1 MSDYADISLLEC
13 NRKQSTQ
20 NETTANNSLWT
31 NRMGEVV
38 ELDIGDEISIEA
50 GFINQR
56 GCANPNSI
64 EFKGKSLG
72 VNGVFHYSQD
82 QDSRTPEISS
92 FNNPTSE
99 TNESQLSSTLF
110 RWKTNQDEEIEL
122 KDNEVNIEV
131 SYYKNMNGEQHVFL
145 PRRFLPDKV
154 GTEGGF
160 THIADLKQI
169 FTSTDYEMDSQTIE
183 GTPTDLSYFCGNNS
197 GQVECFPITFGLTNG
212 EFNPNRGIDMKYFNP
227 NDYGLFCKGTSPAAQ
242 KFKVPIL
249 ASGNNSYGVGGK
261 KVLEV
266 RPFIDNSKYTLF
278 TLEFYFQ
285 QYNNDLEVPIHFI
298 MGQDPIDGVPQPD
311 LEKSLNVSAQT
322 YWTQDFPPDNNPA
335 NVLEKYIMLQETP
348 NPDDG
353 TRYKVNSPALSH
365 YSRHIDLITL
375 KLKKGFNSPQS
386 IAEQLTQQL
395 QEERKDSPEIFNKA
409 GQHGGTTPLSYVV
422 KSKTFK
428 TYDAA
433 NYGDFT
439 HDKSEAFLAD
449 AGVANQKSFEYYRN
463 YQNIFVKRPDLF
475 EAGRKCNTPRGNV
488 GFYDGDTY
496 YSHTEFSAFSDSKYG
511 KPNFIKNYIGDQLL
525 ADGTTRFGNYTDSII
540 TSWIWNDENLNNL
553 RNLFKV
559 QGRYPELFKN
569 IKSTK
574 ASDGEIWNNETFTGD
589 IHGTGGTPIPAPTHP
604 TIDNARFLHMNRF
617 NFDRDNYNYLGH
629 DGYHMPN
636 YQGGD
641 ADPQNYFV
649 ADHRSL
655 PIFFKYQPEYQDKY
669 IEEPDIDHLCYG
681 FATKHRVLSDPPAL
695 TTDDKYYIE
704 IHPEAPHSQG
714 IHNDFFKLR
723 GGAPENDATFVPQS
737 IAQETTL
744 IGWDYSFNSWGNVVS
759 LGFTGIPLAS
769 HADEFKAGIG
779 TNFNDTETTESTADE
794 AYVRSIK
801 SAVIGANN
809 PACVYDSVSGKFG
822 FSNLHIPEKIG
833 QQFDAGQTR
842 NIEGTDPAVSKT
854 IPILDDASNVCY
866 KINKRT
872 RASSY
877 CPDLN
882 GTTFSEIGNTQPH
895 NTAKN
900 NIMTFSFFNSRISPY
915 TIFDSHMGIN
925 LNLGNTFK
933 ISDSNKQPEI
943 WDNGLMGL
951 LGFTYEQFNP
961 KIKTTT
967 NIGSSRVDFRNI
979 ESIYNPTTNSQ
990 VLNTDIQDFTMN
1002 PYGGVQYSPIIS
1014 TPLLIDNFYPAEGT
1028 GGAVAPKPNVSYFP
1042 PIVQDTKSIKIEG
1055 LKLPKLVQRPYL
1067 TIRSDIISNNKYI
1080 GGKNS
1085 GLSLPVISVINKIN
1099 ADKDFIQ
1106 VSDTQ
1111 FNYTITCPTK
1121 FSEITTAITNPDGS
1135 LADTEDG
1142 NAIIYK
1148 IRKRGDLTNFDIL
1161 AQILQE
1167 QSKKGKKK

>member
-13 NRKQSTQ
+13 NRKQSVQ
-20 NETTANNSLWT
+20 KETKANNSLWT

-38 ELDIGDEISIEA
+38 ELGIGDEISIEA

-56 GCANPNSI
+56 GCANPTSI

-72 VNGVFHYSQD
+72 VNGVFNYSQD
-82 QDSRTPEISS
+82 YDSRTPEISS

-110 RWKTNQDEEIEL
+110 RFKTNQEKEIEL

-131 SYYKNMNGEQHVFL
+131 SYYKNMNGEQHIFL
-145 PRRFLPDKV
+145 PRKFLPDKV
-154 GTEGGF
+154 SGGGF
-160 THIADLKQI
+160 TSLTDLKQI
-169 FTSTDYEMDSQTIE
+169 FTSTDYQMDSQTE
-183 GTPTDLSYFCGNNS
+183 GDSPVVHYFYTGTNS
-197 GQVECFPITFGLTNG
+197 GQVDCFPITFNLPNG
-212 EFNPNRGIDMKYFNP
+212 EFNPQRGIEMKYFNP
-227 NDYGLFCKGTSPAAQ
+227 NDYGLFCKGTAQ
-242 KFKVPIL
+242 AGQTFRAPIL
-249 ASGNNSYGVGGK
+249 ASGLEPGIGGL

-266 RPFIDNSKYTLF
+266 RPFIDNSRYTLF
-278 TLEFYFQ
+278 TLDFHFQ
-285 QYNNDLEVPIHFI
+285 QYNNEVVAPIYYMKSHPDI
-298 MGQDPIDGVPQPD
+298 GGVPQPD
-311 LEKSLNVSAQT
+311 TEEIKNINAID
-322 YWTQDFPPDNNPA
+322 YWTSNYGTDTEVANP
-335 NVLEKYIMLQETP
+335 LRKYTILSATPQES
-348 NPDDG
+348 DG
-353 TRYKVNSPALSH
+353 TKFFVNSPALSE

-409 GQHGGTTPLSYVV
+409 GQHGGTTPLSYVI

-428 TYDAA
+428 TYDSA

-439 HDKSEAFLAD
+439 KDKATEFFTAAT
-449 AGVANQKSFEYYRN
+449 ANQKSFEYYRN

-475 EAGRKCNTPRGNV
+475 EAGRKCNTPRGSV
-488 GFYDGDTY
+488 GFYNGNTY
-496 YSHTEFSAFSDSKYG
+496 YSHTEFNELTFSKYG
-511 KPNFIKNYIGDQLL
+511 RPNLIKNYIGDQLL

-540 TSWIWNDENLNNL
+540 TSWIWNSENLNNL

-559 QGRYPELFKN
+559 QGRYPELFQN
-569 IKSTK
+569 LKSTK
-574 ASDGEIWNNETFTGD
+574 ASDGEIWNNATFTGN
-589 IHGTGGTPIPAPTHP
+589 IHGTTTPIPAPTHP

-617 NFDRDNYNYLGH
+617 NYDEVNYNYLGD
-629 DGYHMPN
+629 DGYEMPN

-641 ADPQNYFV
+641 SDPQNYFI

-655 PIFFKYQPEYQDKY
+655 PIFFKYMPKFEDKY
-669 IEEPDIDHLCYG
+669 IEEPDIDNLCYG
-681 FATKHRVLSDPPAL
+681 FATKHRDS
-695 TTDDKYYIE
+695 TDGRYYIE

-723 GGAPENDATFVPQS
+723 GGAPEDSATFVPQS

-769 HADEFKAGIG
+769 YADEYGAGIG
-779 TNFNDTETTESTADE
+779 TSFNDTETTESTADQK
-794 AYVRSIK
+794 YVRSIK

-822 FSNLHIPEKIG
+822 FSDLHIPEKIG

-842 NIEGTDPAVSKT
+842 NIEGSSPATSTT
-854 IPILDDASNVCY
+854 IPILGDASNVCY

-882 GTTFSEIGNTQPH
+882 GTQFSELGNTQVI
-895 NTAKN
+895 NALKN

-915 TIFDSHMGIN
+915 TIFDSHMGVN

-951 LGFTYEQFNP
+951 LGFTYDQFNP
-961 KIKTTT
+961 KTKTTT

-979 ESIYNPTTNSQ
+979 ESIDNPTTNSQ

-1002 PYGGVQYSPIIS
+1002 PYGGVQYSPIVS
-1014 TPLLIDNFYPAEGT
+1014 TPLLINEFSHAEGT
-1028 GGAVAPKPNVSYFP
+1028 HIGNPIPNVSYFP

-1055 LKLPKLVQRPYL
+1055 ISLPKLVQRPYL

-1111 FNYTITCPTK
+1111 FNYTITRPTK
-1121 FSEITTAITNPDGS
+1121 FSDITTAITNPDGS

-1148 IRKRGDLTNFDIL
+1148 IKKRGDLTNFDII

>member
-1 MSDYADISLLEC
+1 MSEYADISLLEC
-13 NRKQSTQ
+13 NRKQSVQ
-20 NETTANNSLWT
+20 KETTANNSLWT

-38 ELDIGDEISIEA
+38 ELDIGDEVSIEA

-56 GCANPNSI
+56 GCANPTSI

-72 VNGVFHYSQD
+72 VNGVFNYSQD

-145 PRRFLPDKV
+145 PRKYLPDKV
-154 GTEGGF
+154 SGGGF
-160 THIADLKQI
+160 THLAELQQI
-169 FTSTDYEMDSQTIE
+169 FTSTDYQMDSQTIE
-183 GTPTDLSYFCGNNS
+183 GTPTEIAYFCGDNS
-197 GQVECFPITFGLTNG
+197 GQVDCFPITFNLPNG
-212 EFNPNRGIDMKYFNP
+212 EFNPKRGIEMKYFNP
-227 NDYGLFCKGTSPAAQ
+227 NDYGLFCKGSSPANQ
-242 KFKVPIL
+242 KFKSPIL
-249 ASGNNSYGVGGK
+249 ASGTEQGIGGL

-266 RPFIDNSKYTLF
+266 RPFIDNSRYTLF

-285 QYNNDLEVPIHFI
+285 QYNNTLEVPIHFKEA
-298 MGQDPIDGVPQPD
+298 QAPIDGVPQPD
-311 LEKSLNVSAQT
+311 LEKSQNVSAQT
-322 YWTQDFPPDNNPA
+322 YWTQDFPLNNNPA
-335 NVLEKYIMLQETP
+335 NVLEKYIMLEE
-348 NPDDG
+348 NPDPNEG
-353 TRYKVNSPALSH
+353 TKYKIPSPALSH

-409 GQHGGTTPLSYVV
+409 GQHGGTTPLSYVI

-428 TYDAA
+428 TYDSA

-439 HDKSEAFLAD
+439 KDKATEFLSNAT
-449 AGVANQKSFEYYRN
+449 ANQESFEYYRN

-488 GFYDGDTY
+488 GFYDGDKY
-496 YSHTEFSAFSDSKYG
+496 YSHTEFSAFDFSKYG
-511 KPNFIKNYIGDQLL
+511 KPNYIKNYIGDQLL

-540 TSWIWNDENLNNL
+540 TSWVWNAENLNNL

-569 IKSTK
+569 VKTNN

-589 IHGTGGTPIPAPTHP
+589 IHGTTTPIPEPTHP

-617 NFDRDNYNYLGH
+617 NYDAVNYNYLGD
-629 DGYHMPN
+629 DGYQMPN

-641 ADPQNYFV
+641 ADPQNYFI

-655 PIFFKYQPEYQDKY
+655 PIFFKYQPENQDKY
-669 IEEPDIDHLCYG
+669 IEEPDIDNLCYG
-681 FATKHRVLSDPPAL
+681 FATKHRVQSDPAVAL
-695 TTDDKYYIE
+695 SSDRYYIE

-723 GGAPENDATFVPQS
+723 GGAPEDSDAFVPQS

-769 HADEFKAGIG
+769 YADEFGDGIG
-779 TNFNDTETTESTADE
+779 TNFNDTETTESTADQK
-794 AYVRSIK
+794 YVRSIK

-833 QQFDAGQTR
+833 QDFDAGQTR
-842 NIEGTDPAVSKT
+842 TIKGTEEADPIVKT
-854 IPILDDASNVCY
+854 IPILADASNICY

-882 GTTFSEIGNTQPH
+882 GTQFTKLGNTQLI
-895 NTAKN
+895 NSKKT

-943 WDNGLMGL
+943 WSNGLMGL

-961 KIKTTT
+961 KTLTTT

-979 ESIYNPTTNSQ
+979 ESIFNPTTNSQ

-1028 GGAVAPKPNVSYFP
+1028 GHETDPQPSVSYFP
-1042 PIVQDTKSIKIEG
+1042 AIVQDTHSIKIEG
-1055 LKLPKLVQRPYL
+1055 LSLPKLVQRPYL
-1067 TIRSDIISNNKYI
+1067 TIRSDIISNSKYI

-1106 VSDTQ
+1106 VSDTM
-1111 FNYTITCPTK
+1111 FNYTITRPTK

-1148 IRKRGDLTNFDIL
+1148 IRKRGDLTNFDII

>member
-31 NRMGEVV
+31 NRMGEVI
-38 ELDIGDEISIEA
+38 ELDIGDELSIEA

-56 GCANPNSI
+56 GCANPYSI

-72 VNGVFHYSQD
+72 VNGVFNYSQD
-82 QDSRTPEISS
+82 YDSRTPEISS

-110 RWKTNQDEEIEL
+110 RFKTNQDKEIEL

-145 PRRFLPDKV
+145 PRKFLPDQV
-154 GTEGGF
+154 GTEGGY
-160 THIADLKQI
+160 TNIADLKQI
-169 FTSTDYEMDSQTIE
+169 FTSTDYEMDSQKV
-183 GTPTDLSYFCGNNS
+183 GSADNYVGGANS
-197 GQVECFPITFGLTNG
+197 GQVDCFPISFNLPYG
-212 EFNPNRGIDMKYFNP
+212 EFNPKRGIEMKYFNP
-227 NDYGLFCKGTSPAAQ
+227 NDYGLFCKGTSVAGQ
-242 KFKVPIL
+242 TFVSPIL
-249 ASGNNSYGVGGK
+249 ASGLEPGIGGF

-278 TLEFYFQ
+278 TLDFYFQ
-285 QYNNDLEVPIHFI
+285 QYNGDISAPIYYMKSHPDI
-298 MGQDPIDGVPQPD
+298 HGVPQPD
-311 LEKSLNVSAQT
+311 TEEIKNITAIN
-322 YWTQDFPPDNNPA
+322 YWTSNYGTDTEVSKVLRKYTLLDTTPD
-335 NVLEKYIMLQETP
+335 P
-348 NPDDG
+348 NDG
-353 TRYKVNSPALSH
+353 TKYYVNSPALSQ

-428 TYDAA
+428 TYDSA

-439 HDKSEAFLAD
+439 NAKAEAFLSD
-449 AGVANQKSFEYYRN
+449 ATANQDSFEYYRN

-488 GFYDGDTY
+488 GFYDGDKY
-496 YSHTEFSAFSDSKYG
+496 YTHTEFSGFDLSKYG
-511 KPNFIKNYIGDQLL
+511 KPNYIKNYIGDQLL
-525 ADGTTRFGNYTDSII
+525 EDGTTRFGNYTDSII
-540 TSWIWNDENLNNL
+540 TSWVWNAENLNNL

-569 IKSTK
+569 VKTNN

-589 IHGTGGTPIPAPTHP
+589 ISGTTTPIPAPTHP

-617 NFDRDNYNYLGH
+617 NYDEVNYNYLGN
-629 DGYHMPN
+629 DGYTMPN

-641 ADPQNYFV
+641 SDPQNYFI

-655 PIFFKYQPEYQDKY
+655 PIFFKYQPENQDKY
-669 IEEPDIDHLCYG
+669 IEEPDINNLCYG
-681 FATKHRVLSDPPAL
+681 FATKHRVLSNPPAL
-695 TTDDKYYIE
+695 NTDDRYYIE

-723 GGAPENDATFVPQS
+723 GGAPEDSAAFVPQS
-737 IAQETTL
+737 IAAETTL

-769 HADEFKAGIG
+769 YANEFHAGIG
-779 TNFNDTETTESTADE
+779 TNFNDTETTESTADQK
-794 AYVRSIK
+794 YVRSIK

-809 PACVYDSVSGKFG
+809 PACVYDAVSGKFG
-822 FSNLHIPEKIG
+822 FSDLHIPEKIG

-842 NIEGTDPAVSKT
+842 TIDGSVPATSTT
-854 IPILDDASNVCY
+854 IPIIADASNVCY

-882 GTTFSEIGNTQPH
+882 GTQFSELGNTQEI
-895 NTAKN
+895 NAQKN

-915 TIFDSHMGIN
+915 TIFDSHMGVN

-951 LGFTYEQFNP
+951 IGFTYEQFNP
-961 KIKTTT
+961 KTKTTA

-979 ESIYNPTTNSQ
+979 ESIFNPTTNSQ

-1014 TPLLIDNFYPAEGT
+1014 TPLLIKDFSHAEGT
-1028 GGAVAPKPNVSYFP
+1028 HIGSPIPNVSYFP
-1042 PIVQDTKSIKIEG
+1042 PIVQDTHSIKIEG

-1111 FNYTITCPTK
+1111 FNYTITQPTK

-1167 QSKKGKKK
+1167 QSKKGKKDKKYG

>member
-20 NETTANNSLWT
+20 NETTANTSLWT

-64 EFKGKSLG
+64 EFRGKSLG
-72 VNGVFHYSQD
+72 ANGIFNYSQD
-82 QDSRTPEISS
+82 YDSRTPEISS

-110 RWKTNQDEEIEL
+110 RWKTNQDKEIEL

-145 PRRFLPDKV
+145 PRKFLPDQV
-154 GTEGGF
+154 GTQGDF
-160 THIADLKQI
+160 TNITTLEEI
-169 FTSTDYEMDSQTIE
+169 FTQSDYNMDSQTTTNPD
-183 GTPTDLSYFCGNNS
+183 GKKYFIGANS
-197 GQVECFPITFGLTNG
+197 GQVDCFPITFGLTNG
-212 EFNPNRGIDMKYFNP
+212 NFNPNRGIDMKYFNP
-227 NDYGLFCKGTSPAAQ
+227 NDYGLFNKDTSPAGQ
-242 KFKVPIL
+242 TYEGIL
-249 ASGNNSYGVGGK
+249 SIDTSPNVGGQ

-278 TLEFYFQ
+278 TLDFHFQ
-285 QYNNDLEVPIHFI
+285 QYNSEVIAPIYYMKSHPDI
-298 MGQDPIDGVPQPD
+298 GGVPQPD
-311 LEKSLNVSAQT
+311 TEEIKNINAIN
-322 YWTQDFPPDNNPA
+322 YWTSNYGTDSEVANP
-335 NVLEKYIMLQETP
+335 LRKYTP
-348 NPDDG
+348 LDAAPVVSDG
-353 TRYKVNSPALSH
+353 TKYKVNSPALSQ
-365 YSRHIDLITL
+365 YSRHTDLITL

-409 GQHGGTTPLSYVV
+409 GQHGGTTPLSYII

-428 TYDAA
+428 TYDSA

-439 HDKSEAFLAD
+439 QPKAKAFLED
-449 AGVANQKSFEYYRN
+449 ATANKDSFEYYRN

-488 GFYDGDTY
+488 GFYDGNKY
-496 YSHTEFSAFSDSKYG
+496 YTHTEFNQLTFSKYG

-540 TSWIWNDENLNNL
+540 TSWIWNAENLNNL

-569 IKSTK
+569 VKSNK
-574 ASDGEIWNNETFTGD
+574 ASDGEIWDNETFSGN
-589 IHGTGGTPIPAPTHP
+589 IHGTATPIPTPTHP

-617 NFDRDNYNYLGH
+617 NFDQVNYNYLGH
-629 DGYHMPN
+629 DGYNMPN
-636 YQGGD
+636 YQEST
-641 ADPQNYFV
+641 QTRNLKV
-649 ADHRSL
+649 DHRSL
-655 PIFFKYQPEYQDKY
+655 PIFFKYQPENQDKY
-669 IEEPDIDHLCYG
+669 IEEPDINNLCYG
-681 FATKHRVLSDPPAL
+681 FATKHRDS
-695 TTDDKYYIE
+695 TDDRYYIE

-723 GGAPENDATFVPQS
+723 GGSPDNSFSFIPQS

-769 HADEFKAGIG
+769 YADEFGAGIG
-779 TNFNDTETTESTADE
+779 TNFNDTETAESINDE
-794 AYVRSIK
+794 KYVRSIK

-822 FSNLHIPEKIG
+822 FSDLHIPEKIG

-842 NIEGTDPAVSKT
+842 TIAGTEEADSVSTT
-854 IPILDDASNVCY
+854 IPILGDASNVCY

-882 GTTFSEIGNTQPH
+882 GTQFSELGNSQLI
-895 NTAKN
+895 NIKKN
-900 NIMTFSFFNSRISPY
+900 NIMTFSFFNTRISPY
-915 TIFDSHMGIN
+915 TIFDSHMGVN

-933 ISDSNKQPEI
+933 ISDPNKQPEI

-961 KIKTTT
+961 KTLTTT
-967 NIGSSRVDFRNI
+967 NKGSSRVDFRNI
-979 ESIYNPTTNSQ
+979 DSIYNPTTNSQ

-1014 TPLLIDNFYPAEGT
+1014 TPLIIDKFFHAEGT
-1028 GGAVAPKPNVSYFP
+1028 GGATASIDNVSYFP
-1042 PIVQDTKSIKIEG
+1042 PIVQDTKSIRIEG

-1067 TIRSDIISNNKYI
+1067 TIRSDIISNSKYI

-1111 FNYTITCPTK
+1111 FNYTITRPTK

-1148 IRKRGDLTNFDIL
+1148 IKKRGDLTNFDIL

-1167 QSKKGKKK
+1167 ESKKGKKK